1 MTAPLAAPTGGRPAL
16 HEGKRVRTVTGA
28 PGRAAGSD
36 SWREIRR
43 DLITWL
49 VLSDIAAVISPGLVL
64 MAASPRLG
72 GIVLGAGGLMLVLSW
87 AGGSLH
93 VDVVEL
99 NSELPVL
106 RKLLGMYKLQK
117 EDIQTAVLNLSKSG
131 NTEFRANLIVYTSE
145 KIISLSIGIYT
156 KG

>member
-1 MTAPLAAPTGGRPAL
+1 MIDFADESNNIIGRYIEHVNDREVKYNVVLDVEAELQFEGSAPVSYNKELFFPVIHFEDIQER
-16 HEGKRVRTVTGA
+16 K
-28 PGRAAGSD
+28 
-36 SWREIRR
+36 
-43 DLITWL
+43 ITDFL
-49 VLSDIAAVISPGLVL
+49 RNHSETELTTLSY
-64 MAASPRLG
+64 
-72 GIVLGAGGLMLVLSW
+72 
-87 AGGSLH
+87 
-93 VDVVEL
+93 EL